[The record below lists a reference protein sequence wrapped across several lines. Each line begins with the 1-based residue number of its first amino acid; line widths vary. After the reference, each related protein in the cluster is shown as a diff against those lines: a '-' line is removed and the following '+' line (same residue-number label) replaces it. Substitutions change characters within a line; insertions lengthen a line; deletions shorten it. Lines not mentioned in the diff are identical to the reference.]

1 MRTDEHAT
9 AIFEKHTM
17 IPVLSV
23 AMQRTANERAASVT
37 EILSELKALLLIPS
51 KIAVKIEGRILFV
64 DLAEVIAVE
73 AEGNYVSL
81 KRPSG
86 SYLLRGSISTLAKK
100 LRPCGFIRI
109 HRSVLVNA
117 SCVQEIQQWNTREYV
132 LRTTEGKEYTVSR
145 TYKRNLRSMAL
156 IWMGNDSLCAG
167 QVRL

>member
-1 MRTDEHAT
+1 MNPA
-9 AIFEKHTM
+9 
-17 IPVLSV
+17 LNV
-23 AMQRTANERAASVT
+23 AMPRTTNERAATVL
-37 EILSELKALLLIPS
+37 EILSELKSLLSIPS
-51 KIAVKIEGRILFV
+51 KIAIKLEGRILFV

-81 KRPSG
+81 QRLSG
-86 SYLLRGSISTLAKK
+86 SYLLRGSISTLAEK

-117 SCVQEIQQWNTREYV
+117 CCVQEIQQWNTREYV
-132 LRTTEGKEYTVSR
+132 LRTTAGKEYTVSR

-156 IWMGNDSLCAG
+156 IWMGSDSLCAG

>member
-1 MRTDEHAT
+1 MRTEEHAAT
-9 AIFEKHTM
+9 VFEKHTM
-17 IPVLSV
+17 SPALNV
-23 AMQRTANERAASVT
+23 AMQRTTNERAATVL
-37 EILSELKALLLIPS
+37 EILSEFRALLSIPS
-51 KIAVKIEGRILFV
+51 KIAIKIEGRILFV
-64 DLAEVIAVE
+64 DLSEVIAVE

-81 KRPSG
+81 QRPSG

-132 LRTTEGKEYTVSR
+132 LRTIKGKEYTVSR

>member
-1 MRTDEHAT
+1 LQYTIGRTERQRLQMRTDERAT

-17 IPVLSV
+17 NPALSV
-23 AMQRTANERAASVT
+23 AMQRTANERAETVT

-86 SYLLRGSISTLAKK
+86 SYLLRGSI
-100 LRPCGFIRI
+100 
-109 HRSVLVNA
+109 
-117 SCVQEIQQWNTREYV
+117 
-132 LRTTEGKEYTVSR
+132 
-145 TYKRNLRSMAL
+145 
-156 IWMGNDSLCAG
+156 
-167 QVRL
+167 